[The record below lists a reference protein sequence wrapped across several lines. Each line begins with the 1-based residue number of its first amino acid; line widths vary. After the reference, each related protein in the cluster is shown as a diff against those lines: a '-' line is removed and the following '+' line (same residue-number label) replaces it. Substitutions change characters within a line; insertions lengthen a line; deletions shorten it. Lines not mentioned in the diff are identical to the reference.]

1 MMNAT
6 GRPGQP
12 MNPAQ
17 QQQQQPYGPY
27 SQTGPTSSMP
37 GQGGMMQSGQQ
48 QPQQPGLPVMPGQ
61 QGQQQPGM
69 MNQQSGMPG
78 PGNRMGQPNQMLNQ
92 MNQPQ
97 NPMAPNQMGQMGPRP
112 GGPQAQPRAIN
123 QQQQAQ
129 LQQKKPRFFMAMF
142 DYDPSTMSPNP
153 DGCEEELA
161 FQEGDTIKVGIFWFF
176 LVLKKDNTQNRHERA
191 FIKHYTHKNLNFH
204 KPPRSSPLKSIRTET
219 FRNL

>member
-12 MNPAQ
+12 MNPT

-27 SQTGPTSSMP
+27 SQSGPTNILP
-37 GQGGMMQSGQQ
+37 GQVGMMQPGQQ
-48 QPQQPGLPVMPGQ
+48 QQQPGLPGMPLQPGQ
-61 QGQQQPGM
+61 QQQQPGM
-69 MNQQSGMPG
+69 NMQGILPGQQ
-78 PGNRMGQPNQMLNQ
+78 NRMGQPNQMLNQ
-92 MNQPQ
+92 MNQPP

-129 LQQKKPRFFMAMF
+129 LQQKKPRYFMAMF

-161 FQEGDTIKVGIFWFF
+161 FQEGDTIKVGIEVNF
-176 LVLKKDNTQNRHERA
+176 LLKIHSHSKYTDTKKDFKSHT
-191 FIKHYTHKNLNFH
+191 KHQFH
-204 KPPRSSPLKSIRTET
+204 NQSY
-219 FRNL
+219 